1 MLNPRKKITRQEI
14 KEDPLVTYYVK
25 TRKFL
30 ELHQKVISY
39 GLMAVLGI
47 ILITVFMQKSKSR
60 SERQAAVSMSIPEQF
75 IYFNDADRAIPDL
88 EKIISTYSGTQ
99 AAGRAVYLVASTY
112 YEKGEY
118 EKAKTQFSD
127 YINEYGDNAL
137 FAPSSYAGVAAC
149 YEQEGNFPEAAKFY
163 ERAAKKYPDDYAV
176 PYHLYDAARCYLK
189 ANEMEKS
196 RTLFQEIV
204 DKYPE
209 SGIFDDAEL
218 MVCSL

>member
-1 MLNPRKKITRQEI
+1 MLNPRKKITRHEI

-30 ELHQKVISY
+30 SKHQKVISY

-47 ILITVFMQKSKSR
+47 VLIVFFMQNSKKR
-60 SERQAAVSMSIPEQF
+60 SEQQAADSMSIPEQF
-75 IYFNDADRAIPDL
+75 VYFNDADRAIPDL
-88 EKIISTYSGTQ
+88 EKIISTYSGTK
-99 AAGRAVYLVASTY
+99 AAGRAVYLVANTY

-118 EKAKTQFSD
+118 DKAKTEFSD

-149 YEQEGNFPEAAKFY
+149 YEQEGNFLEAANYY
-163 ERAAKKYPDDYAV
+163 EKSAKKYPADYAV
-176 PYHLYDAARCYLK
+176 PYHLYSAARCFEK
-189 ANEMEKS
+189 ANEPEKS
-196 RTLFQEIV
+196 KALIEQIV

-209 SGIFDDAEL
+209 SGIFNDAKLLECL
-218 MVCSL
+218 L